1 MARKLH
7 TTKVAAADMLQLF
20 NKTLLILLILEQCC
34 YPIRAAEVGEVIKRT
49 LHRQEPQTPIPSF
62 LSENGR
68 ALPRKIQSNSDSSK
82 VDWLHHYKA
91 LLEQWSDE
99 RQQKEA
105 AEAAKENG
113 GWLLPQQSPREV
125 NKFVSADTK
134 LPSYLI
140 SAAKTQ
146 PTTTTWPNSR
156 RYVTN

>member
-1 MARKLH
+1 MKSKNH
-7 TTKVAAADMLQLF
+7 TNKVVAADMLQLF
-20 NKTLLILLILEQCC
+20 KTLLILLILEQCC
-34 YPIRAAEVGEVIKRT
+34 FPIRAASVGEVIKRT

-68 ALPRKIQSNSDSSK
+68 ALPRKIQGNSDSSK
-82 VDWLHHYKA
+82 VDWLHHYKS

-99 RQQKEA
+99 RQQKE

-125 NKFVSADTK
+125 NKFVSPDTK

-146 PTTTTWPNSR
+146 PTTTT
-156 RYVTN
+156 